1 MARFIG
7 LEPFSTWPEIEFE
20 TARGLIDLHNMADLE
35 DLTIS
40 PRRSTLTIR
49 FVYFGKLRGSD
60 AESHVVELEFG
71 GIRNLKMELPADY
84 EPRAAET
91 LEDIAHRE
99 VSGQSYFDIDMG
111 DVKCTLAA
119 ETLTLRVSDVDC
131 PKDGHPS

>member
-1 MARFIG
+1 MASFIG
-7 LEPFSTWPEIEFE
+7 LEPFSGWPVIEFE
-20 TARGLIDLHNMADLE
+20 TPGGLIDLHNMADLG

-49 FVYFGKLRGSD
+49 FVHYGKLRGSE
-60 AESHVVELEFG
+60 AESHAVELEFG
-71 GIRNLKMELPADY
+71 GIRDLKMELPADY

-91 LEDIAHRE
+91 LEDIVHRE

-119 ETLTLRVSDVDC
+119 ETLTLRVSELGC
-131 PKDGHPS
+131 TA